1 MAETTYTTNRL
12 IGVDR
17 AVEKWYN
24 IGKEDTSMTIYEV
37 LNQTID
43 DTVFITPEDI
53 RPEVELALEDQ
64 FGEYASQRDEVKE
77 KFGTWENFVDKVIEV
92 LLTLDCDESWLYDEV
107 YLQIEGVGQDILN
120 GEDIG
125 TRKHLLEDM
134 MGVNNNGTLN
144 RVFGSVL

>member
-1 MAETTYTTNRL
+1 MAETTYTTHRL

-37 LNQTID
+37 LNQTTE
-43 DTVFITPEDI
+43 DTVFTTPEDI

-134 MGVNNNGTLN
+134 LGVNKNGTLN
-144 RVFGSVL
+144 RVFGSAL

>member
-1 MAETTYTTNRL
+1 
-12 IGVDR
+12 
-17 AVEKWYN
+17 
-24 IGKEDTSMTIYEV
+24 MTIYEV
-37 LNQTID
+37 LNQTTE
-43 DTVFITPEDI
+43 DTVFTTPEDI

-92 LLTLDCDESWLYDEV
+92 LLTLDCDESWLHGEV

-134 MGVNNNGTLN
+134 LGVNNNGTLN

>member
-1 MAETTYTTNRL
+1 MAETTYTTYRL

-37 LNQTID
+37 LNQTTE
-43 DTVFITPEDI
+43 DTVFTTPEDI

-134 MGVNNNGTLN
+134 LEVNNNGMLN
-144 RVFGSVL
+144 RVF